1 MAADRTKITA
11 YLPATLAHDVDQR
24 ILDLRRAGIRT
35 DRSKYVT
42 VALQHALASD
52 DSIRQLLVE

>member
-1 MAADRTKITA
+1 VAADRTKLAA
-11 YLPATLAHDVDQR
+11 YCPHDLVHDVDQR
-24 ILDLRRAGIRT
+24 ILDLRRAGIRV